1 MTEAELNEKFFECA
15 KHAIP
20 ASAAQQA
27 LDNIQKLETLS
38 GLRPLWDVLRG

>member
-20 ASAAQQA
+20 VASAQQA
-27 LDNIQKLETLS
+27 LENIQKLETLS
-38 GLRPLWDVLRG
+38 SLRPLCDVLRG